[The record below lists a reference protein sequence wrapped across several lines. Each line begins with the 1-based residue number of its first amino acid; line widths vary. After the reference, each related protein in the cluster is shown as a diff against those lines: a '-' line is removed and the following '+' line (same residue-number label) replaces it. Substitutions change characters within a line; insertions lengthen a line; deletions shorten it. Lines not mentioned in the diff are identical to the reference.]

1 MAHVKTDYGF
11 WYPQNVSAGG
21 DKVDAKKMFVDNIK
35 LLDTMFK
42 STIAHHNSI
51 SRTDLD
57 TIFDY
62 GVYKITDEDEDAL
75 IITGGNIQ
83 VEFTLHNGV
92 FVRVYDNSTWSDW
105 YSHSDVAI
113 TIANQA
119 WGLAYDA
126 SNILIAQ
133 DTTPTSIPQG
143 EFVGV
148 WEE

>member
-62 GVYKITDEDEDAL
+62 GVYQITDEDVL
-75 IITGGNIQ
+75 VITGGNIQ
-83 VEFTLHNGV
+83 VEFTLDSGV
-92 FVRVYDNSTWSDW
+92 NVRIYGGSTWSNW
-105 YSHSDVAI
+105 YSHSNNAM
-113 TIANQA
+113 TIADQA
-119 WGLAYDA
+119 WDFAYSA
-126 SNILIAQ
+126 SSILTAQ
-133 DTTPTSIPQG
+133 DMTPTSIPQG

>member
-42 STIAHHNSI
+42 STIAHHNSV

-62 GVYKITDEDEDAL
+62 GVYQITGEDVL
-75 IITGGNIQ
+75 VITGGNIQ
-83 VEFTLHNGV
+83 VEFTLNSGV
-92 FVRVYDNSTWSDW
+92 YVRTYDGSNWDDW
-105 YSHSDVAI
+105 YSHSDDAMIIAYQALAVAS
-113 TIANQA
+113 
-119 WGLAYDA
+119 GV
-126 SNILIAQ
+126 SNILTAQ

>member
-62 GVYKITDEDEDAL
+62 GVYQITDEDVL
-75 IITGGNIQ
+75 VITGGNIQ
-83 VEFTLHNGV
+83 VEFTLDSGV
-92 FVRVYDNSTWSDW
+92 NMRTYDGSTWSNW
-105 YSHSDVAI
+105 YSRSNDAMI
-113 TIANQA
+113 LADQA
-119 WGLAYDA
+119 WDLAYSA
-126 SNILIAQ
+126 SSILTAQ
-133 DTTPTSIPQG
+133 DMTPTSIPQG

>member
-62 GVYKITDEDEDAL
+62 GVYQITGEDVL
-75 IITGGNIQ
+75 VITGGNIQ
-83 VEFTLHNGV
+83 VEFTLDSGV
-92 FVRVYDNSTWSDW
+92 NVRAYGGSTWSNW
-105 YSHSDVAI
+105 YSHSDNAM
-113 TIANQA
+113 TIADQA
-119 WGLAYDA
+119 WDLAWDS
-126 SNILIAQ
+126 SNILMAQ
-133 DTTPTSIPQG
+133 DMTPTSIPDG
-143 EFVGV
+143 KFVGV